1 MGMLVF
7 PLVQDQGL
15 TRTAQEL
22 LGGGRCLAE
31 ILGLKVSAALI
42 GDGLSHL
49 AGEVVAYGAD
59 RVYMAEH
66 ELLREYNADLF
77 LETMVI
83 ICQMARP
90 DVVLLVH
97 DDRGRE
103 LAPRLAY
110 RLGTGAITDCIN
122 LQVNP
127 ETKTIIM
134 FKPVY
139 GGKAIGI
146 MRVSCKP
153 WIATVR
159 PGTFQAITRDGHRNG
174 EVVPVPVTLDSS
186 LVRVNVRERIV
197 REKVQGPKLEEAK
210 IVVAGGRGI
219 GGIEGFK
226 QLEELASILKAAV
239 GASRAACDAGWVPPS
254 WQIGQTGKKIAA
266 DLYIAV
272 GISGASQHVAGLSAV
287 KHIIAINKDPNAPIF
302 KFAQIGI
309 IEDYRKV
316 IPLLIKKLRGISNF

>member
-1 MGMLVF
+1 MAVLVF
-7 PLVQDQGL
+7 LPIQDQRL
-15 TRTAQEL
+15 TRAAQEL
-22 LGGGRCLAE
+22 LGGGRCLAG

-42 GDGLSHL
+42 GDSLSHL

-59 RVYMAEH
+59 RVYIAEH
-66 ELLREYNADLF
+66 ALLREYNADLF
-77 LETMVI
+77 LETMVA

-90 DVVLLVH
+90 DGVLLVH
-97 DDRGRE
+97 DERGSE

-110 RLGTGAITDCIN
+110 RLGTGVVTDCIN
-122 LQVNP
+122 LQANS
-127 ETKTIIM
+127 ETKTISM

-139 GGKAIGI
+139 GSKAIGI
-146 MRVSCKP
+146 MRVNCKP
-153 WIATVR
+153 WMATVR

-174 EVVPVPVTLDSS
+174 EVVPVPIILDSS
-186 LVRVNVRERIV
+186 LVRVNIRERIV

-210 IVVAGGRGI
+210 IVVAGGRGM
-219 GGIEGFK
+219 GGVEGFK

-272 GISGASQHVAGLSAV
+272 GISGASQHIAGLSAV
-287 KHIIAINKDPNAPIF
+287 KHIIAINRDPNAPIF

-316 IPLLIKKLRGISNF
+316 VPLLIRKLKEINS